1 MTPID
6 LLKKGVAFGVSIY
19 VYVKKNTNLKNKG
32 GKVMQYFLMGTV
44 VGIVACLVSELT
56 QNPSR
61 SYR

>member
-6 LLKKGVAFGVSIY
+6 LFKAGVAFGVSLY
-19 VYVKKNTNLKNKG
+19 VYVKRTLILKNKG
-32 GKVMQYFLMGTV
+32 GREMQYFLMGTV